1 MPTVLALRQRS
12 RPERALVPE
21 GLICLEGHA
30 GLSLLARRAIVLLW
44 HQACR
49 QGLGAGKGHLIELS
63 ALCADTHKGTGDA
76 LRAVGEIAGA
86 TLGYRTLQGV
96 LEPVRLLGRTDL
108 EDPARA
114 GGTLRYEIDEGFF
127 GRLAPR
133 TPCGVVDLTALRAL
147 SSKYAVPLFLW
158 GCLMTTA
165 RRKVPPLSLAE
176 LRALLGVPGG
186 AYPEF
191 AEFNRAVLQR
201 ALQEINA
208 VSPLCMGLQPFRV
221 GRRVEMFELLCGPDG
236 EGAAQAAEREARLP
250 RAGRQA
256 RRPQGRGVNFA
267 LASTA
272 KDERAER
279 LAQRRA
285 AIEEEA
291 ARTTWWAGEGN
302 GRSDESGD

>member
-1 MPTVLALRQRS
+1 MPTVHALRQRS
-12 RPERALVPE
+12 RPEQALVPE

-49 QGLGAGKGHLIELS
+49 QGLEAGKGHLIELS

-76 LRAVGEIAGA
+76 LRAVREIAGA
-86 TLGYRTLQGV
+86 TLGHRTLQGV

-127 GRLAPR
+127 RHLAPR

-147 SSKYAVPLFLW
+147 SSKYAVPLFLR

-176 LRALLGVPGG
+176 LRALVGVAEG
-186 AYPEF
+186 AYPAF

-201 ALQEINA
+201 ALQDVNA
-208 VSPLCMGLQPFRV
+208 VTSLSMGLQPYRV
-221 GRRVEMFELLCGPDG
+221 GRRVEMFELLCSPEGDG
-236 EGAAQAAEREARLP
+236 LAGTAGREARLP
-250 RAGRQA
+250 KAGRRA
-256 RRPQGRGVNFA
+256 RRPQGRGVNLA
-267 LASTA
+267 LTSQA
-272 KDERAER
+272 KEERAER
-279 LAQRRA
+279 LAQRRTA
-285 AIEEEA
+285 MEEEA
-291 ARTTWWAGEGN
+291 AQTPWWVGEGD
-302 GRSDESGD
+302 GQG

>member
-12 RPERALVPE
+12 GSEQAIVPE
-21 GLICLEGHA
+21 GLICVEGHA
-30 GLSLLARRAIVLLW
+30 GLSLLARRALVLLW
-44 HQACR
+44 HHACR
-49 QGLGAGKGHLIELS
+49 QGLAFGKRHLIELS
-63 ALCADTHKGTGDA
+63 ALCADTHKDTSDA

-86 TLGYRTLQGV
+86 TLGHRTIQGR
-96 LEPVRLLGRTDL
+96 LEPVRLLGWTDL
-108 EDPARA
+108 GDPARA
-114 GGTLRYEIDEGFF
+114 GGTLRYEIDEGFL
-127 GRLAPR
+127 GRVESR
-133 TPCGVVDLTALRAL
+133 TPYGVVDLTALRAL
-147 SSKYAVPLFLW
+147 SSKYAVPLFLR
-158 GCLMTTA
+158 GCFMTTA

-208 VSPLCMGLQPFRV
+208 VTPLCMGLQPFRV
-221 GRRVEMFELLCGPDG
+221 GRRVETFELLCSPEGDG
-236 EGAAQAAEREARLP
+236 LAQTAGREARLP
-250 RAGRQA
+250 KVGRHA

-267 LASTA
+267 LSSTA

-285 AIEEEA
+285 AMEDEA
-291 ARTTWWAGEGN
+291 ARRTWWAGEGH
-302 GRSDESGD
+302 GRSDEGIG